1 MRPDLL
7 AWQFEH
13 YSLNHAD
20 RANLALHAV
29 TVPLFVLGLPLFVL
43 ALAGGRF
50 GLAGVGLVLTLLAL
64 AAQGRG
70 HRREQHAPVP
80 FRSRGDMIARLVA
93 EQFVTF
99 PRFVL
104 SGGFARAWRTASQQ
118 DAQ

>member
-13 YSLNHAD
+13 YPLNHAD
-20 RANLALHAV
+20 RANLALHAA

-43 ALAGGRF
+43 ALAGGRLA
-50 GLAGVGLVLTLLAL
+50 LAGVGLALTLLAL

-70 HRREQHAPVP
+70 HRREPHAPAP

-104 SGGFARAWRTASQQ
+104 SGGFARAWRAAGR
-118 DAQ
+118 DGF

>member
-13 YSLNHAD
+13 YPLNHAD

-29 TVPLFVLGLPLFVL
+29 SVPLVLLGLPTFAL
-43 ALAGGRF
+43 ALASGRF
-50 GLAGVGLVLTLLAL
+50 ALAGAGLGLAVLAV

-70 HRREQHAPVP
+70 HRREAHAPAP
-80 FRSRGDMIARLVA
+80 FLSRGDMLARLIA

-104 SGGFARAWRTASQQ
+104 SGAWWRAWKERHKR
-118 DAQ
+118 

>member
-20 RANLALHAV
+20 RTNLALHAV
-29 TVPLFVLGLPLFVL
+29 SAPLFVLGLPLSIL
-43 ALAGGRF
+43 ALATGRF
-50 GLAGVGLVLTLLAL
+50 ALAGAGLAL
-64 AAQGRG
+64 AVLAIAVQGRG
-70 HRREQHAPVP
+70 HRREQHAPAP
-80 FRSRGDMIARLVA
+80 FRSRGDLLARLVA

-104 SGGFARAWRTASQQ
+104 SGGFARAWRA
-118 DAQ
+118 AGRHGV